1 MIGARGALPFS
12 GDLFGNARSAD
23 ALPTEKITNIQQVIH
38 AAVNDADIL
47 ERAARRC
54 NNSITHKLR

>member
-1 MIGARGALPFS
+1 MKVEKAKEP
-12 GDLFGNARSAD
+12 FGNARPAD
-23 ALPTEKITNIQQVIH
+23 APPTEKITNIQWVIH
-38 AAVNDADIL
+38 TAVSDVDSL